1 MVTFLTV
8 MIEKRYKQDEVLA
21 VLFESDQDRKRRR
34 MQAIVTETVN
44 AHRLRKMRD
53 LLAFEKL
60 ATFRR
65 MNGFDRDEDREYDWR
80 SLPPT
85 PQE

>member
-1 MVTFLTV
+1 MIKATFLTD
-8 MIEKRYKQDEVLA
+8 MTKKGYKQDEVLA
-21 VLFESDQDRKRRR
+21 VLFESEQDRKRRR

-44 AHRLRKMRD
+44 ARRLRKMRD

-65 MNGFDRDEDREYDWR
+65 MNSFDRYVGREYDWR

-85 PQE
+85 P

>member
-21 VLFESDQDRKRRR
+21 VLFESDQDRKRKR

-44 AHRLRKMRD
+44 AHRLRKM
-53 LLAFEKL
+53 
-60 ATFRR
+60 
-65 MNGFDRDEDREYDWR
+65 
-80 SLPPT
+80 
-85 PQE
+85 